1 MGILDWIS
9 QSAKK
14 LKDVESQISTEAGDV
29 YEVYQRNVVLEREI
43 AQRTE
48 ELRLANQTLLTLE
61 QVWDMMN
68 SSRPLSSVLETI
80 VSSLYGEF
88 GYIYS
93 FIAQKQYD
101 EAGTCYALQTYLEN
115 DFSIK
120 LADIVGST
128 IYDFKLFP
136 RKDGVIENAIL
147 NKEVGYYISIKDLLE
162 DNIPNIDEQKAQEF
176 SDNYNV
182 KTIIILPITVQN
194 QFQGFLSVFSPRKE
208 LKDDELS
215 FLNLFTRQI
224 ELAITIANLFE
235 TVKKQA
241 VTDHLTNLFNRRFF
255 EDALHREATRSL
267 RTKQPFCLIGL
278 DLDHLKRIND
288 TYGHSMGDKA
298 IATIASVITKTSRS
312 VDIPARYGGEEF
324 FVILPGIDAKGGLIA
339 AERLR
344 TTIEQSIVDGLEEGI
359 TASLGVASF
368 IEQTTNIDELF
379 EMCDKAMYCS
389 KQKGRNQVTLADTDN
404 MTSWQDVAIDA
415 FVDILTQHRIPFNRS
430 LATDLIEK
438 LQIKQQDSSGASTQ
452 EMLFSI
458 VDSISKS
465 YFPLYPDG
473 STKNKV
479 QLATLIAKLQIKQ
492 QDSSGAST
500 QEMLFSIV
508 DSISKSYFPLH
519 PDGSTKNKVALA
531 TLIAKRMNLVKVEID
546 KLKIAMLL
554 YDIGNT
560 MMPKEIMKK
569 AAPLNQSEFEEIQK
583 HPIVGAQEILK
594 PITSVSN
601 IIPIIEHHHENWDG
615 SGYPNNKKGEE
626 IPVTSQIILIVDS
639 YFAMISYRPYRKA
652 YTIDEAIEEIRASVN
667 IKYSSEIVEAFVYAI
682 DEFKKI

>member
-14 LKDVESQISTEAGDV
+14 LKDVESKIAEETKDV
-29 YEVYQRNVVLEREI
+29 YEVYQRNIVLEREI

-101 EAGTCYALQTYLEN
+101 EKGPCYALKTYLEN
-115 DFSIK
+115 DFSTK
-120 LADIVGST
+120 MSNLTDEN
-128 IYDFKLFP
+128 IYDFKLYP
-136 RKDGVIENAIL
+136 KENGIIENAVK
-147 NKEVGYYISIKDLLE
+147 NKEISYYISLKDFIE
-162 DNIPNIDEQKAQEF
+162 DNIPNIKEEIYKEYIE
-176 SDNYNV
+176 NNNV
-182 KTIIILPITVQN
+182 KTIIIFPISVKD
-194 QFQGFLSVFSPRKE
+194 QFSGFLSVFSPRKE

-215 FLNLFTRQI
+215 FLNLFARQI

-278 DLDHLKRIND
+278 DLDHLKKIND

-298 IATIASVITKTSRS
+298 IATIANVIIKNARS
-312 VDIPARYGGEEF
+312 VDIPSRFGGEEF
-324 FVILPGIDAKGGLIA
+324 FIILPGIDAKGGITA
-339 AERLR
+339 AERIR
-344 TTIEQSIVDGLEEGI
+344 SSIESAEIEGLEGGI

-379 EMCDKAMYCS
+379 EMCDKAMYSS

-404 MTSWQDVAIDA
+404 MTSWQDIAIDA
-415 FVDILTQHRIPFNRS
+415 FVDILTQHRIPFNKKVAS
-430 LATDLIEK
+430 DLIEK
-438 LQIKQQDSSGASTQ
+438 LQLKQTDSSGTSTQ
-452 EMLFSI
+452 EMLYSI

-465 YFPLYPDG
+465 YFPLYQEG

-479 QLATLIAKLQIKQ
+479 T
-492 QDSSGAST
+492 
-500 QEMLFSIV
+500 
-508 DSISKSYFPLH
+508 
-519 PDGSTKNKVALA
+519 LA
-531 TLIAKRMNLVKVEID
+531 TLIAKRMNLSKADID

-560 MMPKEIMKK
+560 MMPKELLKK
-569 AAPLNQSEFEEIQK
+569 PAPLNQKEKDEIKK

-594 PITSVSN
+594 PISSVSN

-615 SGYPNNKKGEE
+615 TGYPSNKKGEE
-626 IPVTSQIILIVDS
+626 IPTTSQIILITDS

-652 YTIDEAIEEIRASVN
+652 YTIDEAIEEIKQNAN
-667 IKYSSEIVEAFVYAI
+667 KKYSKELVEAFIYSI
-682 DEFKKI
+682 EEFKKM

>member
-14 LKDVESQISTEAGDV
+14 LKDVESLIGSEQKDV
-29 YEVYQRNVVLEREI
+29 YEVYQRNIALEREI

-93 FIAQKQYD
+93 FIAQKEYD
-101 EAGTCYALQTYLEN
+101 EKGCYYCLKTYLEN
-115 DFSIK
+115 EFALK
-120 LADIVGST
+120 LTEISSDNIFDIRLYPKEGG
-128 IYDFKLFP
+128 I
-136 RKDGVIENAIL
+136 IENAIEK
-147 NKEVGYYISIKDLLE
+147 KEITYYISIE
-162 DNIPNIDEQKAQEF
+162 DFIRENIKNFDEQKLSEF
-176 SDNYNV
+176 IKNTNV
-182 KTIIILPITVQN
+182 NTIIIFPITVYN
-194 QFQGFLSVFSPRKE
+194 QFNGFLSVFSPRKE

-215 FLNLFTRQI
+215 FLNLFSRQI

-278 DLDHLKRIND
+278 DLDHLKKIND

-298 IATIASVITKTSRS
+298 ISTIAQVMTNTSRS
-312 VDIPARYGGEEF
+312 VDIPSRYGGEEF
-324 FVILPGIDAKGGLIA
+324 FIILPGIDAKGGLVA

-344 TTIEQSIVDGLEEGI
+344 ASIENAEVEGLKEGI
-359 TASLGVASF
+359 TASLGVACF

-379 EMCDKAMYCS
+379 EMCDKAMYVS
-389 KQKGRNQVTLADTDN
+389 KQKGRNRVSLADGDSI
-404 MTSWQDVAIDA
+404 TSWQDVAIDA
-415 FVDILTQHRIPFNRS
+415 FVDILTKHRIPFNKKIAQN
-430 LATDLIEK
+430 LVDK
-438 LQIKQQDSSGASTQ
+438 LQIKQNDSSGSSTQ

-458 VDSISKS
+458 VDSISKT
-465 YFPLYPDG
+465 YFPLYQDG
-473 STKNKV
+473 ITKNKV
-479 QLATLIAKLQIKQ
+479 T
-492 QDSSGAST
+492 
-500 QEMLFSIV
+500 
-508 DSISKSYFPLH
+508 
-519 PDGSTKNKVALA
+519 LA
-531 TLIAKRMNLVKVEID
+531 TLIAKRMNLSKNEID

-560 MMPKEIMKK
+560 MMPKEILKK
-569 AAPLNQSEFEEIQK
+569 ASPLDKDEKDEIQK
-583 HPIVGAQEILK
+583 HPIIGAQEILK
-594 PITSVSN
+594 PIGSISS
-601 IIPIIEHHHENWDG
+601 IIPIIEQHHENWDG

-626 IPVTSQIILIVDS
+626 IPITSQIILIVDS
-639 YFAMISYRPYRKA
+639 YFAMISYRPYRKP
-652 YTIDEAIEEIRASVN
+652 YSVEEAIKEIKSNAN
-667 IKYSSEIVEAFVYAI
+667 KKYSPELTEAFSYAI
-682 DEFKKI
+682 DEYRKIS

>member
-14 LKDVESQISTEAGDV
+14 LKDVENQINEETRDV
-29 YEVYQRNVVLEREI
+29 YEVYQRNVILEREI

-101 EAGTCYALQTYLEN
+101 ENGTSYGLRTYLEN
-115 DFSIK
+115 DFSLQ
-120 LADIVGST
+120 LAEITNST

-136 RKDGVIENAIL
+136 PKDGLIENAIAK
-147 NKEVGYYISIKDLLE
+147 KEVGYYISVKDLLE
-162 DNIPNIDEQKAQEF
+162 DNIPNADMAKVEKFA
-176 SDNYNV
+176 DNYNV
-182 KTIIILPITVQN
+182 KTIIILPISVQN
-194 QFQGFLSVFSPRKE
+194 QFSGFLSVFSPRKE

-267 RTKQPFCLIGL
+267 RTKQPFCLLGL

-298 IATIASVITKTSRS
+298 IATIANVITKTSRS
-312 VDIPARYGGEEF
+312 VDIPSRYGGEEF

-344 TTIEQSIVDGLEEGI
+344 STIESTPVEGLEEGI

-379 EMCDKAMYCS
+379 EMCDKAMYSS

-415 FVDILTQHRIPFNRS
+415 FVDILTQHRIPFNKN
-430 LATDLIEK
+430 LATDLIE
-438 LQIKQQDSSGASTQ
+438 
-452 EMLFSI
+452 
-458 VDSISKS
+458 
-465 YFPLYPDG
+465 
-473 STKNKV
+473 
-479 QLATLIAKLQIKQ
+479 KLQIKQ

-531 TLIAKRMNLVKVEID
+531 TLIAKRLNLPKGEVD

-560 MMPKEIMKK
+560 MMPKDIMKK
-569 AAPLNQSEFEEIQK
+569 AAPLNNNEKKEIQK
-583 HPIVGAQEILK
+583 HPVVGAQEILA
-594 PITSVSN
+594 PIGSVSN
-601 IIPIIEHHHENWDG
+601 IIPIIEDHHENWDG
-615 SGYPNNKKGEE
+615 SGYPNQKKGDE

-639 YFAMISYRPYRKA
+639 YFAMISFRPYRKA
-652 YTIDEAIEEIRASVN
+652 YTIEEAIEEIKSNAN
-667 IKYSSEIVEAFVYAI
+667 KKYSPEIAQAFVHAI
-682 DEFKKI
+682 EEFKKL

>member
-14 LKDVESQISTEAGDV
+14 LKDVESQIGEETKDV

-93 FIAQKQYD
+93 FIAQKEYD
-101 EAGTCYALQTYLEN
+101 EQGPCYSLKTYLEN
-115 DFSIK
+115 DFALSMAN
-120 LADIVGST
+120 LTDNSVF
-128 IYDFKLFP
+128 DFKLHP
-136 RKDGVIENAIL
+136 SQDGTIEN
-147 NKEVGYYISIKDLLE
+147 SIKEKEICYYVSLKSFIE
-162 DNIPNIDEQKAQEF
+162 ENIPKADEQKVEKF
-176 SDNYNV
+176 VENSEV
-182 KTIIILPITVQN
+182 KTIIIFPITVQN
-194 QFQGFLSVFSPRKE
+194 QFSGFLSVFSPRKE

-215 FLNLFTRQI
+215 FLNLFARQI

-298 IATIASVITKTSRS
+298 IATIANVINKTSRS
-312 VDIPARYGGEEF
+312 VDVPSRYGGEEF
-324 FVILPGIDAKGGLIA
+324 FIILPNINAQGGVAA

-344 TTIEQSIVDGLEEGI
+344 VAIEQSEVEGLPEGI

-379 EMCDKAMYCS
+379 EMCDKAMYSS

-404 MTSWQDVAIDA
+404 VTSWQDIAIDA
-415 FVDILTQHRIPFNRS
+415 FVDILTQHRIPFNKN
-430 LATDLIEK
+430 LASELIEK
-438 LQIKQQDSSGASTQ
+438 LQIKQQDSSGTSTQ

-479 QLATLIAKLQIKQ
+479 
-492 QDSSGAST
+492 
-500 QEMLFSIV
+500 
-508 DSISKSYFPLH
+508 
-519 PDGSTKNKVALA
+519 ALA
-531 TLIAKRMNLVKVEID
+531 TLIAKRLNLSKSEVD

-560 MMPKEIMKK
+560 MMTKDIMKK
-569 AAPLNQSEFEEIQK
+569 AATLNNDEKQEIQK
-583 HPIVGAQEILK
+583 HPIVAAQEILK
-594 PITSVSN
+594 PIGSVSN
-601 IIPIIEHHHENWDG
+601 IIPIIEQHHENWDG
-615 SGYPNNKKGEE
+615 TGYPNNKKGDE
-626 IPVTSQIILIVDS
+626 IPITSQIILIVDS

-652 YTIDEAIEEIRASVN
+652 YTIDEAIEEIKTNVN
-667 IKYSSEIVEAFVYAI
+667 KKYSPELVDAFIYAI

>member
-14 LKDVESQISTEAGDV
+14 LKDVENQIGEESHDV

-80 VSSLYGEF
+80 VSSLYDEF
-88 GYIYS
+88 GYVYS
-93 FIAQKQYD
+93 FIAQKQYSED
-101 EAGTCYALQTYLEN
+101 GPCYALKTYLEN
-115 DFSIK
+115 DFSMGMAK
-120 LADIVGST
+120 LIDASIF
-128 IYDFKLFP
+128 DFKLNP
-136 RKDGVIENAIL
+136 KPDGIIEYAVK
-147 NKEVGYYISIKDLLE
+147 NKEVSYYISLKDMIQENLKGAKE
-162 DNIPNIDEQKAQEF
+162 EETDEFCA
-176 SDNYNV
+176 NNNV
-182 KTIIILPITVQN
+182 KTIIIFPITVQD
-194 QFQGFLSVFSPRKE
+194 QFSGFLSVFSPRKE
-208 LKDDELS
+208 LKEDELS
-215 FLNLFTRQI
+215 FLNLFSRQI

-267 RTKQPFCLIGL
+267 RLKQPFSLIGL

-288 TYGHSMGDKA
+288 TYGHTMGDKA
-298 IATIASVITKTSRS
+298 IATIANVITNNARS

-324 FVILPGIDAKGGLIA
+324 FIILPGVDTKGALVA
-339 AERLR
+339 AERIR
-344 TTIEQSIVDGLEEGI
+344 TSIQDSKVEGLPEGI
-359 TASLGVASF
+359 TASLGVASY

-379 EMCDKAMYCS
+379 EICDKAMYAS
-389 KQKGRNQVTLADTDN
+389 KQQGRNRVTLADVDN
-404 MTSWQDVAIDA
+404 MTSWQDIAIDA
-415 FVDILTQHRIPFNRS
+415 FVDILTQHRIPFNKKV
-430 LATDLIEK
+430 AGDLIEK
-438 LQIKQQDSSGASTQ
+438 LQMKQQDSSGTSTQ
-452 EMLFSI
+452 EMLYGI

-479 QLATLIAKLQIKQ
+479 
-492 QDSSGAST
+492 
-500 QEMLFSIV
+500 
-508 DSISKSYFPLH
+508 
-519 PDGSTKNKVALA
+519 ALA
-531 TLIAKRMNLVKVEID
+531 TLIAKRLNLPKSDVD

-560 MMPKEIMKK
+560 MMPKEILKK
-569 AAPLNQSEFEEIQK
+569 AAPLSSKEKSEIQK

-594 PITSVSN
+594 PISSVSN
-601 IIPIIEHHHENWDG
+601 IIPIIEQHHENWDG
-615 SGYPNNKKGEE
+615 TGYPNNKKGAE

-639 YFAMISYRPYRKA
+639 YFAMIQYRPYRKA
-652 YTIDEAIEEIRASVN
+652 YNSDEAVDEIKSSIN
-667 IKYSSEIVEAFVYAI
+667 KKYSPELVDAFIYAI
-682 DEFKKI
+682 DEFKKM

>member
-14 LKDVESQISTEAGDV
+14 LKDVESQISEETKDI
-29 YEVYQRNVVLEREI
+29 YEVYQRNVILEREI

-101 EAGTCYALQTYLEN
+101 EKGPCYALKTYLEN
-115 DFSIK
+115 DFSTKMSNLTKENIF
-120 LADIVGST
+120 
-128 IYDFKLFP
+128 DFKLHP
-136 RKDGVIENAIL
+136 KENGIIENAVN
-147 NKEVGYYISIKDLLE
+147 NKEISYYISLKDFIE
-162 DNIPNIDEQKAQEF
+162 DNIPDIKEEDYKEYIENNE
-176 SDNYNV
+176 V
-182 KTIIILPITVQN
+182 KTIIIFPISVKD
-194 QFQGFLSVFSPRKE
+194 QFKGFLSVFSPRKE

-215 FLNLFTRQI
+215 FLNLFARQI

-278 DLDHLKRIND
+278 DLDHLKKIND

-298 IATIASVITKTSRS
+298 IATIANVITKNARS
-312 VDIPARYGGEEF
+312 VDIPSRFGGEEF
-324 FVILPGIDAKGGLIA
+324 FIILPGIDAKGGIAA
-339 AERLR
+339 AERIR
-344 TTIEQSIVDGLEEGI
+344 TSIESAEIEGLEGGI

-379 EMCDKAMYCS
+379 EMCDKAMYSS

-404 MTSWQDVAIDA
+404 MTSWQDIAIDA
-415 FVDILTQHRIPFNRS
+415 FVDILTQHRIPFNKKIAS
-430 LATDLIEK
+430 DLIQK
-438 LQIKQQDSSGASTQ
+438 LQVKQTDSSGTSTQ
-452 EMLFSI
+452 ELLYSI

-465 YFPLYPDG
+465 YFPLYQEG

-479 QLATLIAKLQIKQ
+479 T
-492 QDSSGAST
+492 
-500 QEMLFSIV
+500 
-508 DSISKSYFPLH
+508 
-519 PDGSTKNKVALA
+519 LA
-531 TLIAKRMNLVKVEID
+531 TLIAKRMNLSKAEID

-560 MMPKEIMKK
+560 MVPKELLKK
-569 AAPLNQSEFEEIQK
+569 PAPLNQKEKDEIKK

-594 PITSVSN
+594 PISSVSN

-615 SGYPNNKKGEE
+615 TGYPNNKKGEE
-626 IPVTSQIILIVDS
+626 IPVTSQIILITDS

-652 YTIDEAIEEIRASVN
+652 YTTEEAIEEIKQNAN
-667 IKYSSEIVEAFVYAI
+667 KKYSKELVEAFIYSI
-682 DEFKKI
+682 EEFKKM

>member
-14 LKDVESQISTEAGDV
+14 LKDVESQISDETKDV
-29 YEVYQRNVVLEREI
+29 YEVYQRNVMLEREI

-101 EAGTCYALQTYLEN
+101 ENQKSCYALKTYLEN
-115 DFSIK
+115 DFSQK
-120 LADIVGST
+120 LSGLTSSSIF
-128 IYDFKLFP
+128 DFKLFP
-136 RKDGVIENAIL
+136 KENSIIESAVEKKDIS
-147 NKEVGYYISIKDLLE
+147 YYISLKDFIEENLSDA
-162 DNIPNIDEQKAQEF
+162 DNEKTEEF
-176 SDNYNV
+176 CQNTDV
-182 KTIIILPITVQN
+182 KTIIIFPITVQD
-194 QFQGFLSVFSPRKE
+194 QFSGFLSVFSPRKE

-215 FLNLFTRQI
+215 FLNLFARQI

-235 TVKKQA
+235 TVKRQA

-278 DLDHLKRIND
+278 DLDHLKKIND

-298 IATIASVITKTSRS
+298 IAAIANVITKTSRS
-312 VDIPARYGGEEF
+312 VDVPSRYGGEEF
-324 FVILPGIDAKGGLIA
+324 FIILPGINAKGGLIA
-339 AERLR
+339 AERIR
-344 TTIEQSIVDGLEEGI
+344 VQIEQTKVEGLQEGI
-359 TASLGVASF
+359 TASLGVAAF

-379 EMCDKAMYCS
+379 EMCDKAMYSS
-389 KQKGRNQVTLADTDN
+389 KQKGRNQVTLADTDSK
-404 MTSWQDVAIDA
+404 TSWQDIAIDA
-415 FVDILTQHRIPFNRS
+415 FVDILTRHRIPFNRN
-430 LATDLIEK
+430 LAKDLIEK
-438 LQIKQQDSSGASTQ
+438 LQIKQQDSSGTSTQ
-452 EMLFSI
+452 ETLFSI

-479 QLATLIAKLQIKQ
+479 QLATLIAK
-492 QDSSGAST
+492 
-500 QEMLFSIV
+500 
-508 DSISKSYFPLH
+508 
-519 PDGSTKNKVALA
+519 
-531 TLIAKRMNLVKVEID
+531 RMNLSKSDVD

-560 MMPKEIMKK
+560 LMPKEIMKK
-569 AAPLNQSEFEEIQK
+569 AAPLNEGEKDEIKK
-583 HPIVGAQEILK
+583 HPILGAQEILK
-594 PITSVSN
+594 PISSVSN

-652 YTIDEAIEEIRASVN
+652 YTIEEAIEEIKSGVN
-667 IKYSSEIVEAFVYAI
+667 SKYSPELMEAFIYAI
-682 DEFKKI
+682 DEFRKI

>member
-14 LKDVESQISTEAGDV
+14 LKDVESQIGEETKDV

-93 FIAQKQYD
+93 FIAQKEYD
-101 EAGTCYALQTYLEN
+101 EQGPCYSLKTYLEN
-115 DFSIK
+115 DFALSMAN
-120 LADIVGST
+120 LTDNSVF
-128 IYDFKLFP
+128 DFKLHP
-136 RKDGVIENAIL
+136 SQDGTIEN
-147 NKEVGYYISIKDLLE
+147 SIKEKEICYYVSLKSFIE
-162 DNIPNIDEQKAQEF
+162 ENIPKADEQKVEKF
-176 SDNYNV
+176 VENSEV
-182 KTIIILPITVQN
+182 KTIIIFPITVQN
-194 QFQGFLSVFSPRKE
+194 QFSGFLSVFSPRKE

-215 FLNLFTRQI
+215 FLNLFARQI

-298 IATIASVITKTSRS
+298 IATIANVINKTSRS
-312 VDIPARYGGEEF
+312 VDVPSRYGGEEF
-324 FVILPGIDAKGGLIA
+324 FIILPNINAQGGVAA

-344 TTIEQSIVDGLEEGI
+344 VAIEQSVVEGLPEGI

-379 EMCDKAMYCS
+379 EMCDKAMYSS

-404 MTSWQDVAIDA
+404 VTSWQDIAIDA
-415 FVDILTQHRIPFNRS
+415 FVDILTQHRIPFNKN
-430 LATDLIEK
+430 LASELIEK
-438 LQIKQQDSSGASTQ
+438 LQIKQQDSSGTSTQ

-479 QLATLIAKLQIKQ
+479 
-492 QDSSGAST
+492 
-500 QEMLFSIV
+500 
-508 DSISKSYFPLH
+508 
-519 PDGSTKNKVALA
+519 ALA
-531 TLIAKRMNLVKVEID
+531 TLIAKRLNLSKSEVD

-560 MMPKEIMKK
+560 MMPKDIMKK
-569 AAPLNQSEFEEIQK
+569 AAPLNNDEKQEIQK
-583 HPIVGAQEILK
+583 HPIVAAQEILK
-594 PITSVSN
+594 PIGSVSN
-601 IIPIIEHHHENWDG
+601 IIPIIEQHHENWDG
-615 SGYPNNKKGEE
+615 TGYPNNKKGDE
-626 IPVTSQIILIVDS
+626 IPITSQIILIVDS

-652 YTIDEAIEEIRASVN
+652 YTIDEAIEEIKTNVN
-667 IKYSSEIVEAFVYAI
+667 KKYSPELVDAFIYAI

>member
-14 LKDVESQISTEAGDV
+14 LKDVESKIAEETKDV
-29 YEVYQRNVVLEREI
+29 YEVYQRNIVLEREI

-101 EAGTCYALQTYLEN
+101 EKGPCYALKTYLEN
-115 DFSIK
+115 DFSTK
-120 LADIVGST
+120 MSNLT
-128 IYDFKLFP
+128 EENIYDFKLYP
-136 RKDGVIENAIL
+136 KENGIIENAVK
-147 NKEVGYYISIKDLLE
+147 NKEISYYVSLKDFIE
-162 DNIPNIDEQKAQEF
+162 ENVPNINEEAYKEYTE
-176 SDNYNV
+176 NNNV
-182 KTIIILPITVQN
+182 KTIIIFPISVKD
-194 QFQGFLSVFSPRKE
+194 QFKGFLSVFSPRKE
-208 LKDDELS
+208 LKEDELS
-215 FLNLFTRQI
+215 FLNLFARQI

-278 DLDHLKRIND
+278 DLDHLKKIND

-298 IATIASVITKTSRS
+298 IAAIANVIIKNARS
-312 VDIPARYGGEEF
+312 VDIPSRFGGEEF
-324 FVILPGIDAKGGLIA
+324 FIILPGIDAKGGIAA
-339 AERLR
+339 AERIR
-344 TTIEQSIVDGLEEGI
+344 SSIESAEIEGLESGI

-379 EMCDKAMYCS
+379 EMCDKAMYSS

-404 MTSWQDVAIDA
+404 ITSWQDIAIDA
-415 FVDILTQHRIPFNRS
+415 FVDILTQHRIPFNKKIAS
-430 LATDLIEK
+430 DLIEK
-438 LQIKQQDSSGASTQ
+438 LQLKQTDSSGTSTQ
-452 EMLFSI
+452 EMLYSI

-465 YFPLYPDG
+465 YFPLYQEG

-479 QLATLIAKLQIKQ
+479 T
-492 QDSSGAST
+492 
-500 QEMLFSIV
+500 
-508 DSISKSYFPLH
+508 
-519 PDGSTKNKVALA
+519 LA
-531 TLIAKRMNLVKVEID
+531 TLIAKRMNLSKTDID

-560 MMPKEIMKK
+560 MMPKELLKK
-569 AAPLNQSEFEEIQK
+569 PAPLNQKEKDEIRK

-594 PITSVSN
+594 PISSVSN

-615 SGYPNNKKGEE
+615 TGYPNNKKGEE
-626 IPVTSQIILIVDS
+626 IPTTSQIILITDS

-652 YTIDEAIEEIRASVN
+652 YTIDEAIEEIKQNAN
-667 IKYSSEIVEAFVYAI
+667 KKYSKELVEAFIYSI
-682 DEFKKI
+682 EEFKKM

>member
-14 LKDVESQISTEAGDV
+14 LKDVESQIGEETKDV

-93 FIAQKQYD
+93 FIAQKEYD
-101 EAGTCYALQTYLEN
+101 EQGPCYSLKTYLEN
-115 DFSIK
+115 DFALSMAN
-120 LADIVGST
+120 LTDNSVF
-128 IYDFKLFP
+128 DFKLQTSQ
-136 RKDGVIENAIL
+136 DGTIEN
-147 NKEVGYYISIKDLLE
+147 SIKEKEICYYVSLKSFIE
-162 DNIPNIDEQKAQEF
+162 ENIPKADEQKVEKF
-176 SDNYNV
+176 VENSEV
-182 KTIIILPITVQN
+182 KTIIIFPITVQN
-194 QFQGFLSVFSPRKE
+194 QFSGFLSVFSPRKE

-215 FLNLFTRQI
+215 FLNLFARQI

-298 IATIASVITKTSRS
+298 IATIANVINKTSRS
-312 VDIPARYGGEEF
+312 VDVPSRYGGEEF
-324 FVILPGIDAKGGLIA
+324 FIILPNINAQGGVAA

-344 TTIEQSIVDGLEEGI
+344 VAIEQSEVEGLPEGI

-379 EMCDKAMYCS
+379 EMCDKAMYSS

-404 MTSWQDVAIDA
+404 VTSWQDIAIDA
-415 FVDILTQHRIPFNRS
+415 FVDILTQHRIPFNKN
-430 LATDLIEK
+430 LASELIEK
-438 LQIKQQDSSGASTQ
+438 LQIKQQDSSGTSTQ

-479 QLATLIAKLQIKQ
+479 
-492 QDSSGAST
+492 
-500 QEMLFSIV
+500 
-508 DSISKSYFPLH
+508 
-519 PDGSTKNKVALA
+519 ALA
-531 TLIAKRMNLVKVEID
+531 TLIAKRLNLSKSEVD

-560 MMPKEIMKK
+560 MMPKDIMKK
-569 AAPLNQSEFEEIQK
+569 AAPLNNDEKQEIQK
-583 HPIVGAQEILK
+583 HPIVAAQEILK
-594 PITSVSN
+594 PIGSVSN
-601 IIPIIEHHHENWDG
+601 IIPIIEQHHENWDG
-615 SGYPNNKKGEE
+615 TGYPNNKKGDE
-626 IPVTSQIILIVDS
+626 IPITSQIILIVDS

-652 YTIDEAIEEIRASVN
+652 YTIDEAIEEIKTNVN
-667 IKYSSEIVEAFVYAI
+667 KKYSPELVDAFIYAI

>member
-14 LKDVESQISTEAGDV
+14 LKDVESKIAEETKDV
-29 YEVYQRNVVLEREI
+29 YEVYQRNIVLEREI

-101 EAGTCYALQTYLEN
+101 EKGPCYALKTYLEN
-115 DFSIK
+115 DFSTK
-120 LADIVGST
+120 MSNLT
-128 IYDFKLFP
+128 EENIYDFKLYP
-136 RKDGVIENAIL
+136 KENGIIENAVK
-147 NKEVGYYISIKDLLE
+147 NKEISYYVSLKDFIE
-162 DNIPNIDEQKAQEF
+162 ENVPNINEEAYKEYTE
-176 SDNYNV
+176 NNNV
-182 KTIIILPITVQN
+182 KTIIIFPISVKD
-194 QFQGFLSVFSPRKE
+194 QFKGFLSVFSPRKE
-208 LKDDELS
+208 LKEDELS
-215 FLNLFTRQI
+215 FLNLFARQI

-298 IATIASVITKTSRS
+298 IATIANVINKTSRS
-312 VDIPARYGGEEF
+312 VDVPSRYGGEEF
-324 FVILPGIDAKGGLIA
+324 FIILPNINAQGGVAA

-344 TTIEQSIVDGLEEGI
+344 VAIEQSEVEGLPEGI

-379 EMCDKAMYCS
+379 EMCDKAMYSS

-404 MTSWQDVAIDA
+404 VTSWQDIAIDA
-415 FVDILTQHRIPFNRS
+415 FVDILTQHRIPFNKN
-430 LATDLIEK
+430 LASELIEK
-438 LQIKQQDSSGASTQ
+438 LQIKQQDSSGTSTQ

-479 QLATLIAKLQIKQ
+479 
-492 QDSSGAST
+492 
-500 QEMLFSIV
+500 
-508 DSISKSYFPLH
+508 
-519 PDGSTKNKVALA
+519 ALA
-531 TLIAKRMNLVKVEID
+531 TLIAKRLNLSKSEVD

-560 MMPKEIMKK
+560 MMPKDIMKK
-569 AAPLNQSEFEEIQK
+569 AAPLNNDEKQEIQK
-583 HPIVGAQEILK
+583 HPIVAAQEILK
-594 PITSVSN
+594 PIGSVSN
-601 IIPIIEHHHENWDG
+601 IIPIIEQHHENWDG
-615 SGYPNNKKGEE
+615 TGYPNNKKGDE
-626 IPVTSQIILIVDS
+626 IPITSQIILIVDS

-652 YTIDEAIEEIRASVN
+652 YTIDEAIEEIKTNVN
-667 IKYSSEIVEAFVYAI
+667 KKYSPELVDAFIYAI

>member
-14 LKDVESQISTEAGDV
+14 LKDVESQIGEETKDV

-93 FIAQKQYD
+93 FIAQKEYD
-101 EAGTCYALQTYLEN
+101 EQGPCYSLKTYLEN
-115 DFSIK
+115 DFALSMAN
-120 LADIVGST
+120 LTDNSVF
-128 IYDFKLFP
+128 DFKLHP
-136 RKDGVIENAIL
+136 SQDGTIEN
-147 NKEVGYYISIKDLLE
+147 SIKEKEICYYVSLKSFIE
-162 DNIPNIDEQKAQEF
+162 ENIPKADEQKVEKF
-176 SDNYNV
+176 VENSEV
-182 KTIIILPITVQN
+182 KTIIIFPITVQN
-194 QFQGFLSVFSPRKE
+194 QFSGFLSVFSPRKE

-215 FLNLFTRQI
+215 FLNLFARQI

-298 IATIASVITKTSRS
+298 IATIANVINKTSRS
-312 VDIPARYGGEEF
+312 VDVPSRYGGEEF
-324 FVILPGIDAKGGLIA
+324 FIILPNINAQGGVAA

-344 TTIEQSIVDGLEEGI
+344 VAIEQSEVEGLPEGI

-379 EMCDKAMYCS
+379 EMCDKAMYLS

-404 MTSWQDVAIDA
+404 VTSWQDIAIDA
-415 FVDILTQHRIPFNRS
+415 FVDILTQHRIPFNKN
-430 LATDLIEK
+430 LASELIEK
-438 LQIKQQDSSGASTQ
+438 LQIKQQDSSGTSTQ

-479 QLATLIAKLQIKQ
+479 
-492 QDSSGAST
+492 
-500 QEMLFSIV
+500 
-508 DSISKSYFPLH
+508 
-519 PDGSTKNKVALA
+519 ALA
-531 TLIAKRMNLVKVEID
+531 TLIAKRLNLSKSEVD

-560 MMPKEIMKK
+560 MMPKDIMKK
-569 AAPLNQSEFEEIQK
+569 AAPLNNDEKQEIQK
-583 HPIVGAQEILK
+583 HPIVAAQEILK
-594 PITSVSN
+594 PIGSVSN
-601 IIPIIEHHHENWDG
+601 IIPIIEQHHENWDG
-615 SGYPNNKKGEE
+615 TGYPNNKKGDE
-626 IPVTSQIILIVDS
+626 IPITSQIILIVDS

-652 YTIDEAIEEIRASVN
+652 YTIDEAIEEIKTNVN
-667 IKYSSEIVEAFVYAI
+667 KKYSPELVDAFIYAI

>member
-1 MGILDWIS
+1 MGIFDWIT

-14 LKDVESQISTEAGDV
+14 LKDVESQISTESHDV
-29 YEVYQRNVVLEREI
+29 YEVYQRNIVLEREI

-93 FIAQKQYD
+93 FIAQKEYD
-101 EAGTCYALQTYLEN
+101 EKGPCYSLKTYLEN
-115 DFSIK
+115 DFALQ
-120 LADIVGST
+120 LAEISSNT
-128 IYDFKLFP
+128 IYDLKLHP
-136 RKDGVIENAIL
+136 PKEGIIENAIA
-147 NKEVGYYISIKDLLE
+147 NKEIGYYISIEDFLA
-162 DNIPNIDEQKAQEF
+162 DNIQNIPQEKIQEF
-176 SDNYNV
+176 SENTDT
-182 KTIIILPITVQN
+182 KTIIILPIRVQE
-194 QFQGFLSVFSPRKE
+194 QFIGFLSVFSPRKE

-241 VTDHLTNLFNRRFF
+241 VTDHLTSLFNRRFF

-298 IATIASVITKTSRS
+298 IATISSVISKTSRS

-344 TTIEQSIVDGLEEGI
+344 TTIEASEVEGLPEGI
-359 TASLGVASF
+359 TASLGVATF

-379 EMCDKAMYCS
+379 EMCDKAMYSS

-404 MTSWQDVAIDA
+404 VTSWQDVAIDA
-415 FVDILTQHRIPFNRS
+415 FVDILTQHRIPFNRN

-438 LQIKQQDSSGASTQ
+438 LQLKQQDSSGASTQ

-458 VDSISKS
+458 
-465 YFPLYPDG
+465 
-473 STKNKV
+473 
-479 QLATLIAKLQIKQ
+479 A
-492 QDSSGAST
+492 
-500 QEMLFSIV
+500 

-519 PDGSTKNKVALA
+519 QDGSTKNKVALA
-531 TLIAKRMNLVKVEID
+531 TLIAKRLNLPKAEVD

-569 AAPLNQSEFEEIQK
+569 AAPLQKNEKEKIQE
-583 HPIVGAQEILK
+583 HPVVGAREILQ
-594 PITSVSN
+594 PINSVSN

-615 SGYPNNKKGEE
+615 SGYPNNKKGDE

-652 YTIDEAIEEIRASVN
+652 YTIDEAISEINSNAN
-667 IKYSSEIVEAFVYAI
+667 TKYSNELVNAFNYAI
-682 DEFKKI
+682 DEFKKL

>member
-14 LKDVESQISTEAGDV
+14 LKDVESQIGEETKDV

-93 FIAQKQYD
+93 FIAQKEYD
-101 EAGTCYALQTYLEN
+101 EQGPCYSLKTYLEN
-115 DFSIK
+115 DFALSMAN
-120 LADIVGST
+120 LTDNSVF
-128 IYDFKLFP
+128 DFKLHP
-136 RKDGVIENAIL
+136 SQDGTIEN
-147 NKEVGYYISIKDLLE
+147 SIKEKEICYYVSLKSFIE
-162 DNIPNIDEQKAQEF
+162 ENIPKADEQKVEKF
-176 SDNYNV
+176 VENSEV
-182 KTIIILPITVQN
+182 KTIIIFPITVQN
-194 QFQGFLSVFSPRKE
+194 QFSGFLSVFSPRKE

-215 FLNLFTRQI
+215 FLNLFARQI

-288 TYGHSMGDKA
+288 TYGHSMGYKA
-298 IATIASVITKTSRS
+298 IATIANVINKTSRS
-312 VDIPARYGGEEF
+312 VDVPSRYGGEEF
-324 FVILPGIDAKGGLIA
+324 FIILPNINAQGGVAA

-344 TTIEQSIVDGLEEGI
+344 VAIEQSEVEGLPEGI

-379 EMCDKAMYCS
+379 EMCDKAMYSS
-389 KQKGRNQVTLADTDN
+389 KQKGRNQVTLADADN
-404 MTSWQDVAIDA
+404 VTSWQDIAIDA
-415 FVDILTQHRIPFNRS
+415 FVDILTQHRIPFNKN
-430 LATDLIEK
+430 LASELIEK
-438 LQIKQQDSSGASTQ
+438 LQIKQQDSSGTSTQ

-479 QLATLIAKLQIKQ
+479 
-492 QDSSGAST
+492 
-500 QEMLFSIV
+500 
-508 DSISKSYFPLH
+508 
-519 PDGSTKNKVALA
+519 ALA
-531 TLIAKRMNLVKVEID
+531 TLIAKRLNLSKSEVD

-560 MMPKEIMKK
+560 MMPKDIMKK
-569 AAPLNQSEFEEIQK
+569 AAPLNNDEKQEIQK
-583 HPIVGAQEILK
+583 HPIVAAQEILK
-594 PITSVSN
+594 PIGSVSN
-601 IIPIIEHHHENWDG
+601 IIPIIEQHHENWDG
-615 SGYPNNKKGEE
+615 TGYPNNKKGDE
-626 IPVTSQIILIVDS
+626 IPITSQIILIVDS

-652 YTIDEAIEEIRASVN
+652 YTIDEAIEEIKTNVN
-667 IKYSSEIVEAFVYAI
+667 KKYSPELVDAFIYAI

>member
-1 MGILDWIS
+1 MGILDWIT

-14 LKDVESQISTEAGDV
+14 LKDVESQISAEVNDV

-93 FIAQKQYD
+93 FIARKQYD
-101 EAGTCYALQTYLEN
+101 EHGTHYALQTYLEN
-115 DFSIK
+115 DFSIQMSE
-120 LADIVGST
+120 LVGTT
-128 IYDFKLFP
+128 IFDFKLYP
-136 RKDGVIENAIL
+136 QVDGIIEYAIN
-147 NKEVGYYISIKDLLE
+147 NKEIGYYLSVEDLIKD
-162 DNIPNIDEQKAQEF
+162 NFNNVDEEKLKKF
-176 SDNYNV
+176 SDGTNV
-182 KTIIILPITVQN
+182 KTIIILPIIVQN
-194 QFQGFLSVFSPRKE
+194 QFHGFLSVFSPRKE

-324 FVILPGIDAKGGLIA
+324 FIILPGIDAKGGLIA

-344 TTIEQSIVDGLEEGI
+344 STIEQSNVEGLEEGI

-379 EMCDKAMYCS
+379 EMCDKAMYSS
-389 KQKGRNQVTLADTDN
+389 KQNGRNQVTLADTDN
-404 MTSWQDVAIDA
+404 MTSWQDIAIDA
-415 FVDILTQHRIPFNRS
+415 FVDILTQHRIPFNKN
-430 LATDLIEK
+430 LATDLIE
-438 LQIKQQDSSGASTQ
+438 
-452 EMLFSI
+452 
-458 VDSISKS
+458 
-465 YFPLYPDG
+465 
-473 STKNKV
+473 
-479 QLATLIAKLQIKQ
+479 KLQIKQ

-519 PDGSTKNKVALA
+519 PDGSTKNKVSLA
-531 TLIAKRMNLVKVEID
+531 TLIAKKLNLPKTEVD

-560 MMPKEIMKK
+560 MMPKNIMKK
-569 AAPLNQSEFEEIQK
+569 AAPLSNDEIEAIQK
-583 HPIVGAQEILK
+583 HPVVGAQEILK
-594 PITSVSN
+594 PINSVSS
-601 IIPIIEHHHENWDG
+601 IIPIIEDHHENWDG
-615 SGYPNNKKGEE
+615 SGYPNNKKGNE

-652 YTIDEAIEEIRASVN
+652 YTIDEAIEEIKENAN
-667 IKYSSEIVEAFVYAI
+667 KKYSKELTDAFVHAI
-682 DEFKKI
+682 EEFKKL

>member
-14 LKDVESQISTEAGDV
+14 LKDVESKIAEETKDV
-29 YEVYQRNVVLEREI
+29 YEVYQRNIVLEREI

-101 EAGTCYALQTYLEN
+101 EKGPCYALKTYLEN
-115 DFSIK
+115 DFSTK
-120 LADIVGST
+120 MSNLT
-128 IYDFKLFP
+128 EENIYDFKLYP
-136 RKDGVIENAIL
+136 KENGIIENAVK
-147 NKEVGYYISIKDLLE
+147 NKEISYYVSLKDFIE
-162 DNIPNIDEQKAQEF
+162 ENVPNINEEAYKEYTE
-176 SDNYNV
+176 NNNV
-182 KTIIILPITVQN
+182 KTIIIFPISVKD
-194 QFQGFLSVFSPRKE
+194 QFKGFLSVFSPRKE
-208 LKDDELS
+208 LKEDELS
-215 FLNLFTRQI
+215 FLNLFARQI

-278 DLDHLKRIND
+278 DLDHLKKIND

-298 IATIASVITKTSRS
+298 IATIANVIIKNARS
-312 VDIPARYGGEEF
+312 VDIPSRFGGEEF
-324 FVILPGIDAKGGLIA
+324 FIILPGIDAKGGIAA
-339 AERLR
+339 AERIR
-344 TTIEQSIVDGLEEGI
+344 SSIESAEIEGLESGI

-379 EMCDKAMYCS
+379 EMCDKAMYSS

-404 MTSWQDVAIDA
+404 ITSWQDIAIDA
-415 FVDILTQHRIPFNRS
+415 FVDILTQHRIPFNKKIAS
-430 LATDLIEK
+430 DLIEK
-438 LQIKQQDSSGASTQ
+438 LQLKQTDSSGTSTQ
-452 EMLFSI
+452 EMLYSI

-465 YFPLYPDG
+465 YFPLYQEG

-479 QLATLIAKLQIKQ
+479 T
-492 QDSSGAST
+492 
-500 QEMLFSIV
+500 
-508 DSISKSYFPLH
+508 
-519 PDGSTKNKVALA
+519 LA
-531 TLIAKRMNLVKVEID
+531 TLIAKRMNLSKTDID

-560 MMPKEIMKK
+560 MMPKELLKK
-569 AAPLNQSEFEEIQK
+569 PAPLNQKEKDEIRK

-594 PITSVSN
+594 PISSVSN

-615 SGYPNNKKGEE
+615 TGYPNNKKGEE
-626 IPVTSQIILIVDS
+626 IPTTSQIILITDS

-652 YTIDEAIEEIRASVN
+652 YTTDEAIEEIKQNAN
-667 IKYSSEIVEAFVYAI
+667 KKYSKELVEAFIYSI
-682 DEFKKI
+682 EEFKKM

>member
-14 LKDVESQISTEAGDV
+14 LKDVESKIGEETKDV
-29 YEVYQRNVVLEREI
+29 YEVYQRNVILEREI

-101 EAGTCYALQTYLEN
+101 EKGPCYALRTYLEN
-115 DFSIK
+115 DFSTK
-120 LADIVGST
+120 MSDLT
-128 IYDFKLFP
+128 NENIYDFKLYP
-136 RKDGVIENAIL
+136 KENGIIENAVK
-147 NKEVGYYISIKDLLE
+147 NKEISYYVSLKDFIE
-162 DNIPNIDEQKAQEF
+162 ENIPNIDEETLKKYIE
-176 SDNYNV
+176 NNNV
-182 KTIIILPITVQN
+182 KTIIIFPISVKD
-194 QFQGFLSVFSPRKE
+194 QFSGFLSVFSPRKE

-215 FLNLFTRQI
+215 FLNLFARQI

-278 DLDHLKRIND
+278 DLDHLKKIND

-298 IATIASVITKTSRS
+298 IATIANVIIKNARS
-312 VDIPARYGGEEF
+312 VDIPSRFGGEEF
-324 FVILPGIDAKGGLIA
+324 FIILPGIDAKGGIAA
-339 AERLR
+339 AERIR
-344 TTIEQSIVDGLEEGI
+344 TSIESAEIEGLEGGI

-379 EMCDKAMYCS
+379 EMCDKAMYSS

-404 MTSWQDVAIDA
+404 MTSWQDIAIDA
-415 FVDILTQHRIPFNRS
+415 FVDILTQHRIPFNKKVAS
-430 LATDLIEK
+430 DLIEK
-438 LQIKQQDSSGASTQ
+438 LQLKQNDSSGTSTQ

-465 YFPLYPDG
+465 YFPLYQEG

-479 QLATLIAKLQIKQ
+479 T
-492 QDSSGAST
+492 
-500 QEMLFSIV
+500 
-508 DSISKSYFPLH
+508 
-519 PDGSTKNKVALA
+519 LA
-531 TLIAKRMNLVKVEID
+531 TLIAKRMNLSKADID

-560 MMPKEIMKK
+560 MMPKELLKK
-569 AAPLNQSEFEEIQK
+569 PAPLNQKEKDEIQK

-594 PITSVSN
+594 PISSVSN

-615 SGYPNNKKGEE
+615 TGYPNNKKGEE
-626 IPVTSQIILIVDS
+626 IPTTSQIILITDS

-652 YTIDEAIEEIRASVN
+652 YTVDEAIEEIKQNAN
-667 IKYSSEIVEAFVYAI
+667 KKYSKELVEAFIYSI
-682 DEFKKI
+682 EEFKKM

>member
-14 LKDVESQISTEAGDV
+14 LKDVESKIAEETKDV
-29 YEVYQRNVVLEREI
+29 YEVYQRNIVLEREI

-93 FIAQKQYD
+93 FIAQKQYS
-101 EAGTCYALQTYLEN
+101 EKGPCYALKTYLEN
-115 DFSIK
+115 DFSTK
-120 LADIVGST
+120 MSNLTDEN
-128 IYDFKLFP
+128 IYDFKLYP
-136 RKDGVIENAIL
+136 KENGIIENAVK
-147 NKEVGYYISIKDLLE
+147 NKEISYYISLKDFIE
-162 DNIPNIDEQKAQEF
+162 DNIPNIKEEIYKEYIE
-176 SDNYNV
+176 NNNV
-182 KTIIILPITVQN
+182 KTIIIFPISVKD
-194 QFQGFLSVFSPRKE
+194 QFSGFLSVFSPRKE

-215 FLNLFTRQI
+215 FLNLFARQI

-278 DLDHLKRIND
+278 DLDHLKKIND

-298 IATIASVITKTSRS
+298 IATIANVIIKNARS
-312 VDIPARYGGEEF
+312 VDIPSRFGGEEF
-324 FVILPGIDAKGGLIA
+324 FIILPGIDAKGGITA
-339 AERLR
+339 AERIR
-344 TTIEQSIVDGLEEGI
+344 SSIESAEIEGLEGGI

-379 EMCDKAMYCS
+379 EMCDKAMYSS

-404 MTSWQDVAIDA
+404 MTSWQDIAIDA
-415 FVDILTQHRIPFNRS
+415 FVDILTQHRIPFNKKVAS
-430 LATDLIEK
+430 DLIEK
-438 LQIKQQDSSGASTQ
+438 LQLKQTDSSGTSTQ
-452 EMLFSI
+452 EMLYSI

-465 YFPLYPDG
+465 YFPLYQEG

-479 QLATLIAKLQIKQ
+479 T
-492 QDSSGAST
+492 
-500 QEMLFSIV
+500 
-508 DSISKSYFPLH
+508 
-519 PDGSTKNKVALA
+519 LA
-531 TLIAKRMNLVKVEID
+531 TLIAKRMNLSKADID

-560 MMPKEIMKK
+560 MMPKELLKK
-569 AAPLNQSEFEEIQK
+569 PAPLNQKEKDEIKK

-594 PITSVSN
+594 PISSVSN

-615 SGYPNNKKGEE
+615 TGYPSNKKGEE
-626 IPVTSQIILIVDS
+626 IPTTSQIILITDS

-652 YTIDEAIEEIRASVN
+652 YTIDEAIEEIKQNAN
-667 IKYSSEIVEAFVYAI
+667 KKYSKELVEAFIYSI
-682 DEFKKI
+682 EEFKKM

>member
-14 LKDVESQISTEAGDV
+14 LKDVESQIGEETKDV

-93 FIAQKQYD
+93 FIAQKEYD
-101 EAGTCYALQTYLEN
+101 EQGPCYSLKTYLEN
-115 DFSIK
+115 DFALSMAN
-120 LADIVGST
+120 LTDNSVF
-128 IYDFKLFP
+128 DFKLHP
-136 RKDGVIENAIL
+136 SQDGTIEN
-147 NKEVGYYISIKDLLE
+147 SIKEKEICYYVSLKSFIE
-162 DNIPNIDEQKAQEF
+162 ENIPKADEQKVEKF
-176 SDNYNV
+176 VENSEV
-182 KTIIILPITVQN
+182 KTIIIFPITVQN
-194 QFQGFLSVFSPRKE
+194 QFSGFLSVFSPRKE

-215 FLNLFTRQI
+215 FLNLFARQI

-298 IATIASVITKTSRS
+298 IATIANVINKTSRS
-312 VDIPARYGGEEF
+312 VDVPSRYGGEEF
-324 FVILPGIDAKGGLIA
+324 FIILPNINAQGGVAA

-344 TTIEQSIVDGLEEGI
+344 VAIEQSEVEGLPEGI

-379 EMCDKAMYCS
+379 EMCDKAMYSS

-404 MTSWQDVAIDA
+404 VTSWQDIAIDA
-415 FVDILTQHRIPFNRS
+415 FVDILTQHRIPFNKN
-430 LATDLIEK
+430 LASELIEK
-438 LQIKQQDSSGASTQ
+438 LQIKQQDSSGTSTQ

-479 QLATLIAKLQIKQ
+479 
-492 QDSSGAST
+492 
-500 QEMLFSIV
+500 
-508 DSISKSYFPLH
+508 
-519 PDGSTKNKVALA
+519 ALA
-531 TLIAKRMNLVKVEID
+531 TLIAKRLNLSKSEVD

-560 MMPKEIMKK
+560 MMPKDIMKK
-569 AAPLNQSEFEEIQK
+569 AAPLNNDEKQEIQK
-583 HPIVGAQEILK
+583 HPIVAAQEILK
-594 PITSVSN
+594 PIGSVSN
-601 IIPIIEHHHENWDG
+601 IIPIIEQHHENWDG
-615 SGYPNNKKGEE
+615 TGYPNNKKGDE
-626 IPVTSQIILIVDS
+626 IPITSQIILIVDS

-652 YTIDEAIEEIRASVN
+652 YTIDEAIEEIKTNVN
-667 IKYSSEIVEAFVYAI
+667 KKYSPELVDAFIYAI

>member
-14 LKDVESQISTEAGDV
+14 LKDVESQIGEETKDV

-93 FIAQKQYD
+93 FIAQKEYD
-101 EAGTCYALQTYLEN
+101 EQGPCYSLKTYLEN
-115 DFSIK
+115 DFALSMAN
-120 LADIVGST
+120 LTDNSVF
-128 IYDFKLFP
+128 DFKLHP
-136 RKDGVIENAIL
+136 SQDGTIEN
-147 NKEVGYYISIKDLLE
+147 SIKEKEICYYVSLKSFIE
-162 DNIPNIDEQKAQEF
+162 ENIPKADEQKVEKF
-176 SDNYNV
+176 VENSEV
-182 KTIIILPITVQN
+182 KTIIIFPITVQN
-194 QFQGFLSVFSPRKE
+194 QFSGFLSVFSPRKE

-215 FLNLFTRQI
+215 FLNLFARQI

-298 IATIASVITKTSRS
+298 IATIANVINKTSRS
-312 VDIPARYGGEEF
+312 VDVPSRYGGEEF
-324 FVILPGIDAKGGLIA
+324 FIILPNINAQGGVAA

-344 TTIEQSIVDGLEEGI
+344 VAIEQSEVEGLPEGI
-359 TASLGVASF
+359 TASLGVASL

-379 EMCDKAMYCS
+379 EMCDKAMYSS

-404 MTSWQDVAIDA
+404 VTSWQDIAIDA
-415 FVDILTQHRIPFNRS
+415 FVDILTQHRIPFNKN
-430 LATDLIEK
+430 LASELIEK
-438 LQIKQQDSSGASTQ
+438 LQIKQQDSSGTSTQ

-479 QLATLIAKLQIKQ
+479 
-492 QDSSGAST
+492 
-500 QEMLFSIV
+500 
-508 DSISKSYFPLH
+508 
-519 PDGSTKNKVALA
+519 ALA
-531 TLIAKRMNLVKVEID
+531 TLIAKRLNLSKSEVD

-560 MMPKEIMKK
+560 MMPKDIMKK
-569 AAPLNQSEFEEIQK
+569 AAPLNNDEKQEIQK
-583 HPIVGAQEILK
+583 HPIVAAQEILK
-594 PITSVSN
+594 PIGSVSN
-601 IIPIIEHHHENWDG
+601 IIPIIEQHHENWDG
-615 SGYPNNKKGEE
+615 TGYPNNKKGDE
-626 IPVTSQIILIVDS
+626 IPITSQIILIVDS

-652 YTIDEAIEEIRASVN
+652 YTIDEAIEEIKTNVN
-667 IKYSSEIVEAFVYAI
+667 KKYSPELVDAFIYAI

>member
-14 LKDVESQISTEAGDV
+14 LKDVESQIAEETKDV
-29 YEVYQRNVVLEREI
+29 YEVYQRNIVLEREI

-101 EAGTCYALQTYLEN
+101 EKGPCYALRTYLEN
-115 DFSIK
+115 DFSTK
-120 LADIVGST
+120 MSDLT
-128 IYDFKLFP
+128 NENIYDFKLYP
-136 RKDGVIENAIL
+136 KENGIIENAVK
-147 NKEVGYYISIKDLLE
+147 NKEISYYVSLKDFIE
-162 DNIPNIDEQKAQEF
+162 ENIPNIDEETLKKYTE
-176 SDNYNV
+176 SNNV
-182 KTIIILPITVQN
+182 KTIIIFPISVKD
-194 QFQGFLSVFSPRKE
+194 QFSGFLSVFSPRKE

-215 FLNLFTRQI
+215 FLNLFARQI

-278 DLDHLKRIND
+278 DLDHLKKIND

-298 IATIASVITKTSRS
+298 IATIANVIIKNARS
-312 VDIPARYGGEEF
+312 VDIPSRFGGEEF
-324 FVILPGIDAKGGLIA
+324 FIILPGIDAKGGIAA
-339 AERLR
+339 AERIR
-344 TTIEQSIVDGLEEGI
+344 TSIESAEIEGLEGGI

-379 EMCDKAMYCS
+379 EMCDKAMYSS

-404 MTSWQDVAIDA
+404 MTSWQDIAIDA
-415 FVDILTQHRIPFNRS
+415 FVDILTQHRIPFNKKVAS
-430 LATDLIEK
+430 DLIEK
-438 LQIKQQDSSGASTQ
+438 LQLKQNDSSGTSTQ

-465 YFPLYPDG
+465 YFPLYQEG

-479 QLATLIAKLQIKQ
+479 T
-492 QDSSGAST
+492 
-500 QEMLFSIV
+500 
-508 DSISKSYFPLH
+508 
-519 PDGSTKNKVALA
+519 LA
-531 TLIAKRMNLVKVEID
+531 TLIAKRMNLSKADID

-560 MMPKEIMKK
+560 MMPKELLKK
-569 AAPLNQSEFEEIQK
+569 PAPLNQKEKDEIQK

-594 PITSVSN
+594 PISSVSN

-615 SGYPNNKKGEE
+615 TGYPNNKKGEE
-626 IPVTSQIILIVDS
+626 IPTTSQIILITDS

-652 YTIDEAIEEIRASVN
+652 YTVDEAIEEIKQNAN
-667 IKYSSEIVEAFVYAI
+667 KKYSKELVEAFIYSI
-682 DEFKKI
+682 EEFKKM

>member
-14 LKDVESQISTEAGDV
+14 LKDVESKIGEETKDV
-29 YEVYQRNVVLEREI
+29 YEVYQRNVILEREI

-101 EAGTCYALQTYLEN
+101 EKGPCYALKTYLEN
-115 DFSIK
+115 DFSTK
-120 LADIVGST
+120 MSDLT
-128 IYDFKLFP
+128 EENIYDFKLHP
-136 RKDGVIENAIL
+136 KVDGIIENAVK
-147 NKEVGYYISIKDLLE
+147 NKEISYYVSLKDFIE
-162 DNIPNIDEQKAQEF
+162 ENIPDIKEEKYKEYIEN
-176 SDNYNV
+176 NNV
-182 KTIIILPITVQN
+182 KTIIIFPISVKD
-194 QFQGFLSVFSPRKE
+194 QFKGFLSVFSPRKE

-215 FLNLFTRQI
+215 FLNLFARQI

-278 DLDHLKRIND
+278 DLDHLKKIND

-298 IATIASVITKTSRS
+298 IATIASVIIKNARS
-312 VDIPARYGGEEF
+312 VDIPSRFGGEEF
-324 FVILPGIDAKGGLIA
+324 FIILPGIDAKGGLAA

-344 TTIEQSIVDGLEEGI
+344 ASIESADVEGLEGGI

-379 EMCDKAMYCS
+379 EMCDKAMYLS

-404 MTSWQDVAIDA
+404 MTSWQDIAIDA
-415 FVDILTQHRIPFNRS
+415 FVDILTQHRIPFNKKVAS
-430 LATDLIEK
+430 DLIQK
-438 LQIKQQDSSGASTQ
+438 LQLKQTDSSGASTQ
-452 EMLFSI
+452 EMLYSI

-465 YFPLYPDG
+465 YFPLYQEG

-479 QLATLIAKLQIKQ
+479 T
-492 QDSSGAST
+492 
-500 QEMLFSIV
+500 
-508 DSISKSYFPLH
+508 
-519 PDGSTKNKVALA
+519 LA
-531 TLIAKRMNLVKVEID
+531 TLIAKRMNLSKADID

-560 MMPKEIMKK
+560 MMPKELLKK
-569 AAPLNQSEFEEIQK
+569 PAPLNQKEKDEIKK

-594 PITSVSN
+594 PISSVSN

-615 SGYPNNKKGEE
+615 TGYPNNKKGEE
-626 IPVTSQIILIVDS
+626 IPTTSQIILITDS

-652 YTIDEAIEEIRASVN
+652 YTTDEAIEEIKQNVN
-667 IKYSSEIVEAFVYAI
+667 KKYSKELVDAFIYSI
-682 DEFKKI
+682 EEFKKM

>member
-9 QSAKK
+9 QSTKK
-14 LKDVESQISTEAGDV
+14 LKDVESQISTETKDV

-68 SSRPLSSVLETI
+68 SSRPLSNVLETI

-93 FIAQKQYD
+93 FIAQKQY
-101 EAGTCYALQTYLEN
+101 EESGTSYALRTYLEN
-115 DFSIK
+115 DFSLQMAE
-120 LADIVGST
+120 LAGTT
-128 IYDFKLFP
+128 IYDLKLYP
-136 RKDGVIENAIL
+136 KEGGIIENAIK
-147 NKEVGYYISIKDLLE
+147 NKQAGYYVDVKDLLS
-162 DNIPNIDEQKAQEF
+162 DNIQNINQEKIEEF
-176 SDNYNV
+176 SKRFDV
-182 KTIIILPITVQN
+182 KAIIILPIIVQN
-194 QFQGFLSVFSPRKE
+194 QFNGFLSVFSPRKE
-208 LKDDELS
+208 LKEDELS

-298 IATIASVITKTSRS
+298 ISTIANVITKTSRS

-324 FVILPGIDAKGGLIA
+324 FIILPGIDAKGGLIA

-344 TTIEQSIVDGLEEGI
+344 ATIEQSNVEGLEEGI

-379 EMCDKAMYCS
+379 EMCDKAMYSS
-389 KQKGRNQVTLADTDN
+389 KQKGRNQVTLSDVDN

-415 FVDILTQHRIPFNRS
+415 FVDILTKHRIPFNKN

-465 YFPLYPDG
+465 YFPLHSDG
-473 STKNKV
+473 STRNKV
-479 QLATLIAKLQIKQ
+479 TLA
-492 QDSSGAST
+492 
-500 QEMLFSIV
+500 V
-508 DSISKSYFPLH
+508 
-519 PDGSTKNKVALA
+519 
-531 TLIAKRMNLVKVEID
+531 LIAKRMNLSKSEVD

-560 MMPKEIMKK
+560 MMPKDIMKK
-569 AAPLNQSEFEEIQK
+569 AAPLSSHEKEEIQK
-583 HPIVGAQEILK
+583 HPVVGAQEILK
-594 PITSVSN
+594 PINAVSS

-615 SGYPNNKKGEE
+615 SGYPNNKKGNE
-626 IPVTSQIILIVDS
+626 IPITSQIILIVDS

-652 YTIDEAIEEIRASVN
+652 YTIDEAIEEIKTNSN
-667 IKYSSEIVEAFVYAI
+667 KKYSPDLVEAFIHAI
-682 DEFKKI
+682 DEFKKL

>member
-14 LKDVESQISTEAGDV
+14 LKDVESQISEETKDI
-29 YEVYQRNVVLEREI
+29 YEVYQRNVILEREI

-101 EAGTCYALQTYLEN
+101 EKGPCYALKTYLEN
-115 DFSIK
+115 DFSTKMSNLTKENIF
-120 LADIVGST
+120 
-128 IYDFKLFP
+128 DFKLHP
-136 RKDGVIENAIL
+136 KENGIIENAVN
-147 NKEVGYYISIKDLLE
+147 NKEISYYISLKDFIE
-162 DNIPNIDEQKAQEF
+162 DNIPDIKEEDYKEYIENNE
-176 SDNYNV
+176 V
-182 KTIIILPITVQN
+182 KTIIIFPISVKD
-194 QFQGFLSVFSPRKE
+194 QFKGFLSVFSPRKE

-215 FLNLFTRQI
+215 FLNLFARQI

-278 DLDHLKRIND
+278 DLDHLKKIND

-298 IATIASVITKTSRS
+298 IATIANVITKNARS
-312 VDIPARYGGEEF
+312 VDIPSRFGGEEF
-324 FVILPGIDAKGGLIA
+324 FIILPGIDAKGGIAA
-339 AERLR
+339 AERIR
-344 TTIEQSIVDGLEEGI
+344 TSIESAEIEGLEGGI

-379 EMCDKAMYCS
+379 EMCDKAMYSS

-404 MTSWQDVAIDA
+404 MTSWQDIAIDA
-415 FVDILTQHRIPFNRS
+415 FVDILTQHRIPFNKKIAS
-430 LATDLIEK
+430 DLIQK
-438 LQIKQQDSSGASTQ
+438 LQIKQTDSSGTSTQ
-452 EMLFSI
+452 ELLYSI

-465 YFPLYPDG
+465 YFPLYQEG

-479 QLATLIAKLQIKQ
+479 T
-492 QDSSGAST
+492 
-500 QEMLFSIV
+500 
-508 DSISKSYFPLH
+508 
-519 PDGSTKNKVALA
+519 LA
-531 TLIAKRMNLVKVEID
+531 TLIAKRMNLSKAEID

-560 MMPKEIMKK
+560 MVPKELLKK
-569 AAPLNQSEFEEIQK
+569 PAPLNQKEKDEIKK

-594 PITSVSN
+594 PISSVSN

-615 SGYPNNKKGEE
+615 TGYPSNKKGEE
-626 IPVTSQIILIVDS
+626 IPVTSQIILITDS

-652 YTIDEAIEEIRASVN
+652 YTTEEAIEEIKQNAN
-667 IKYSSEIVEAFVYAI
+667 KKYSKELVEAFIYSI
-682 DEFKKI
+682 EEFKKM